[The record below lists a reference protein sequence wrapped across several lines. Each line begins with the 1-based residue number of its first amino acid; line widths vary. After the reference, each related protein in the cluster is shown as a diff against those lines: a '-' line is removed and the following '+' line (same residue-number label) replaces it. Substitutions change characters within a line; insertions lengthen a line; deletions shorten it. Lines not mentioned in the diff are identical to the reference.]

1 MFLPDISFSRY
12 LNLNNNVVQDIA
24 SAYARQ
30 DTIKVN
36 IYFKSMTMRI
46 IREKISYEFI
56 DLVADIGGQ
65 LGLFSGYS
73 VLTLIEFLFLFF
85 TIIKFI
91 VKRRSDKV

>member
-1 MFLPDISFSRY
+1 
-12 LNLNNNVVQDIA
+12 
-24 SAYARQ
+24 
-30 DTIKVN
+30 
-36 IYFKSMTMRI
+36 MTMRI

>member
-1 MFLPDISFSRY
+1 
-12 LNLNNNVVQDIA
+12 
-24 SAYARQ
+24 
-30 DTIKVN
+30 
-36 IYFKSMTMRI
+36 MRI